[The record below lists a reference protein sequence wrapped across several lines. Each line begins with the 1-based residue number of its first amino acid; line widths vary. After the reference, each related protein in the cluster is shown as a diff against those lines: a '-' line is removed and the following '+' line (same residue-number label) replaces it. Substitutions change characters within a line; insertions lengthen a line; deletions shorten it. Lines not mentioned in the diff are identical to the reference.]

1 MNRKI
6 RKRKVRQERK
16 RETFLHF
23 SLSSG
28 FYTFFPLK
36 NTGNRVPWFVA
47 WPFDDGL
54 HSPKGEEAKT
64 KNPSTA
70 LYRPPPPE
78 VCI

>member
-36 NTGNRVPWFVA
+36 NTGNRGSWFVA

-54 HSPKGEEAKT
+54 QSQGRGGQNEKSVDRSIPASA
-64 KNPSTA
+64 P
-70 LYRPPPPE
+70 
-78 VCI
+78 